1 MRKRAGGVRLSFIPP
16 LMPSLVE
23 KPPEGD
29 DWIHEV
35 KFDGYRSQMI
45 IDASGVRIF
54 TRRGVDW
61 TAKYPDLAKA
71 AGELKLETAIIDG
84 EIIVTNEAGL
94 SDFAALRK
102 AITRRQHDLY
112 FVAFDLLHLNG
123 HDLRDLPLEDR
134 REILVGMIP
143 TGGRIQFSQALQGDV
158 KSIFHLIDQA
168 GLEGMVSKRRDS
180 KYRGGPSTNWLKAK
194 CYAVGEFELLGIERE
209 AGKPAFALMGE
220 IGTRKYVG
228 SAFINS
234 SREIRERLW
243 KRVQEHA
250 GPAPKG
256 MKRPATQWVKPGLI
270 GRVKHLRGEEDLRH
284 ASLQDFREED

>member
-1 MRKRAGGVRLSFIPP
+1 MRLKFIEP
-16 LMPSLVE
+16 LMPTLVE

-29 DWIHEV
+29 AWSHEV

-45 IDASGVRIF
+45 IDEDGTRIY
-54 TRRGVDW
+54 TRRGLDW
-61 TAKYPDLAKA
+61 TTKYRDMVA
-71 AGELKLETAIIDG
+71 ASAELGAESAIIDG
-84 EIIVTNEAGL
+84 EIVVLNDAGL

-123 HDLRDLPLEDR
+123 HDLRDMALEER
-134 REILVGMIP
+134 REILASMIP
-143 TGGRIQFSQALQGDV
+143 PNIRIQFSQPLPGDA
-158 KSIFHLIDQA
+158 KAIFHLIDEA

-180 KYRGGPSTNWLKAK
+180 KYRSGRSTAWLKIK
-194 CYAVGEFELLGIERE
+194 SYMVEEYDLLGVERE
-209 AGKPAFALMGE
+209 PGKPAFALMAD
-220 IGTRKYVG
+220 RKTGQYVG

-234 SREIRERLW
+234 SRPIRERLW

-284 ASLQDFREED
+284 ASLQDFREE